1 MKYNKILRRLTAL
14 LLSLAFCLSLTGTVW
29 AAESGV
35 LSTGLTTQSTSTKSP
50 TLTDINTAS
59 VDWTMDGDW
68 KAANL
73 KIEVHN
79 GDTNAKLTEG
89 VDYTADVE
97 TVSKSIFRV
106 TLHGMGRYTGS
117 KVVEVKDFVFVKVKE
132 KVYREY
138 STSKQTFNLNAKCVE
153 KLYYNSWDK
162 KIKVDKNGKVTIPA
176 KYAGIFNIYVGGK
189 ENKNY
194 DVLGASVWVVVRPS
208 KTSLSR
214 ISAGKKKMTVRW
226 KRNKV
231 GNGYELQYST
241 DKKFKKNVK
250 TVKIKGNKTTSK
262 TLKGL
267 KKGTW
272 YVRIRTVK
280 TQDEGQAASKWS
292 AAKKVKVK
300 K

>member
-1 MKYNKILRRLTAL
+1 MNRNKRIHRLMAL
-14 LLSLAFCLSLTGTVW
+14 LLSLAMCLSLTGTVW
-29 AAESGV
+29 AAED
-35 LSTGLTTQSTSTKSP
+35 STQTTQNSETESAELIDISTA
-50 TLTDINTAS
+50 D
-59 VDWTMDGDW
+59 VGWGVQGDW
-68 KAANL
+68 KAENL
-73 KIEVHN
+73 ELYVHDN
-79 GDTNAKLTEG
+79 ETYKELTEG
-89 VDYTADVE
+89 VDYTVDVE

-138 STSKQTFNLNAKCVE
+138 STSKQTFNLNAKCAE
-153 KLYYNSWDK
+153 KLYYNSWNK
-162 KIKVDKNGKVTIPA
+162 KIKVDKNGKVTVPA
-176 KYAGIFNIYVGGK
+176 KFAGVANIYVGGK
-189 ENKNY
+189 EEKNY
-194 DVLGASVWVVVRPS
+194 TVIGASVWVVVRPS

-250 TVKIKGNKTTSK
+250 TVKMKGNKTTSK